1 MAIARK
7 ERDTMIH
14 QHKRQEHFDSSPYLL
29 PVENHTEHHRHYHI
43 AQSFG
48 TQDENLSM
56 SDTVNPRHA
65 QKEAKDP
72 ALETLYFHAFASR
85 PLLDRKDELELA
97 KRLDHN
103 SQTIRTLISQALTIL
118 KKYQN
123 NPQWDETLTTL
134 QEVHDLS
141 GISAPAIDKILN
153 ILAVLSSPTT
163 KSTDLSP
170 SAQLKLK
177 NIQKKI
183 SMARVPLEEAK
194 DNLVQRN
201 LRLVVDIAKR
211 FTGRGLG
218 LLDLI
223 QEGNIGLMKAAERFQ
238 YQRGFKFSTY
248 ATWWVRQGI
257 MRALADQSRTIR
269 IPVHTTEA
277 WQRITKTAQ
286 SLSQR
291 HGRSPRREEIGQHLG
306 IEPEKVQETLDA
318 FIDPVSLDSPLSDG
332 ETYLGEFLPDEQTL
346 PPDAE
351 IEDQQQRQHL
361 DRILSHLTPREQH
374 VIRLRFGIGQG
385 EPLTLEEVG
394 KTLSVT
400 RERIRQ
406 IEVVALKKLR
416 SSAIKEMFA
425 EIR

>member
-1 MAIARK
+1 M
-7 ERDTMIH
+7 MH
-14 QHKRQEHFDSSPYLL
+14 QHKRQPSFESHPYLV
-29 PVENHTEHHRHYHI
+29 PVEDPTDYDRHYQV
-43 AQSFG
+43 AQSFA
-48 TQDENLSM
+48 TQDENASTAP
-56 SDTVNPRHA
+56 SEKRQRV
-65 QKEAKDP
+65 QKESRGP

-85 PLLDRKDELELA
+85 PLLDRKDELMLA
-97 KRLDHN
+97 KQLDCS
-103 SQTIRTLISQALTIL
+103 SQTIRTLISQATNIL
-118 KKYQN
+118 KKQE
-123 NPQWDETLTTL
+123 NPAQWNEELTML
-134 QEVHDLS
+134 QDSHELS
-141 GISAPAIDKILN
+141 GLSAPAIDQVIDVLN
-153 ILAVLSSPTT
+153 RI
-163 KSTDLSP
+163 STPVTGKPHVSP
-170 SAQLKLK
+170 SAQSKLK
-177 NIQKKI
+177 NIQQKI
-183 SMARVPLEEAK
+183 SMARIPLEQAK
-194 DNLVQRN
+194 DDLVQRN

-218 LLDLI
+218 LLDVI

-238 YQRGFKFSTY
+238 YQKGFKFSTY

-277 WQRITKTAQ
+277 WQRITKTTQ

-291 HGRSPRREEIGQHLG
+291 FGRTPRREEIGQHLG
-306 IEPEKVQETLDA
+306 IEPERVKETLEA
-318 FIDPVSLDSPLSDG
+318 FLDPVSLDSPLSDN
-332 ETYLGEFLPDEQTL
+332 ETYLGEFLPDEQAL

-351 IEDQQQRQHL
+351 IQDQQQRQYL
-361 DRILSHLTPREQH
+361 DRILDHLTPKEQH
-374 VIRLRFGIGQG
+374 VIRLRFGIGQD

-416 SSAIKEMFA
+416 SPEVKEMFA

>member
-1 MAIARK
+1 
-7 ERDTMIH
+7 MIH
-14 QHKRQEHFDSSPYLL
+14 QHKKQQHFESSPYLS
-29 PVENHTEHHRHYHI
+29 PIEDQTEHDRHYQI

-56 SDTVNPRHA
+56 SGTVSPRHT

-97 KRLDHN
+97 KQLDHN
-103 SQTIRTLISQALTIL
+103 SQTIRTLISQALNIL
-118 KKYQN
+118 KKHEN
-123 NPQWDETLTTL
+123 DSQWNETLTTL
-134 QEVHDLS
+134 QDVHDLS
-141 GISAPAIDKILN
+141 GLSAPAIDQVLD
-153 ILAVLSSPTT
+153 ILAGLSNPTT
-163 KSTDLSP
+163 ENAELSP
-170 SAQLKLK
+170 SVQLKLK

-183 SMARVPLEEAK
+183 SMARVPMEQAK

-238 YQRGFKFSTY
+238 YQKGFKFSTY

-277 WQRITKTAQ
+277 WQRITKTSQ

-291 HGRSPRREEIGQHLG
+291 YGRPPRREEIGQHLG
-306 IEPEKVQETLDA
+306 IGPEKVQETLEA
-318 FIDPVSLDSPLSDG
+318 FMDPVSLDSPLSDG

-374 VIRLRFGIGQG
+374 VIRLRFGIGQD

-416 SSAIKEMFA
+416 SSTIKEMFA